1 MSLGQNEQ
9 VSRRDFLKL
18 SASGVLGLALSRLG
32 VDGALARESSYR
44 LVHGVEVYGLDEKID
59 TLEKAKNLTF
69 EFDLD
74 FERKLPKDIKSKNR
88 WEQREYAMPR
98 DKRLV
103 QFVVTESTY
112 KEFLSKKAETGVSKS
127 AGISLTT
134 GIKFP
139 FLAKALIFSSP
150 SALAPAPSSE
160 RFLPAASSWTT
171 NKSCK

>member
-59 TLEKAKNLTF
+59 TLEKAKNLTL

-74 FERKLPKDIKSKNR
+74 FERKLPKEIKSKNK
-88 WEQREYAMPR
+88 WEQRGYALSKDR
-98 DKRLV
+98 RLF
-103 QFVVTESTY
+103 QFVVNESIY
-112 KEFLSKKAETGVSKS
+112 HEYS
-127 AGISLTT
+127 
-134 GIKFP
+134 
-139 FLAKALIFSSP
+139 
-150 SALAPAPSSE
+150 
-160 RFLPAASSWTT
+160 
-171 NKSCK
+171 